1 MTLHTPLD
9 RLCVLARRHHPAAV
23 VALRTE
29 AVTVRVGREVVA
41 QGESVEACIAAM
53 LVVLGEG

>member
-9 RLCVLARRHHPAAV
+9 RLCVLARRYHKEAAV
-23 VALRTE
+23 WMRDDRT
-29 AVTVRVGREVVA
+29 TVRVGREVVA

-53 LVVLGEG
+53 LAVLGEG